1 MKKQL
6 NKMALWQSFLSVTVL
21 GVFIFLAV
29 GSIEV
34 LNQFAGIRVIKINR
48 GNGVFE
54 ESEVHSGGESRMTTG
69 GCDQYDRWQGPV
81 RSAWFDKKG
90 NHKYTE
96 EVMMVNG
103 LRDGV
108 SKYTWW
114 DGRQTTKTYD
124 KGKFLFSYKNI
135 NSSYDNKSAFDI
147 LTIKYPWF
155 LYTLNVFDF
164 SDKYIKAYTD
174 TLEKILGSYVFEA
187 KEFDNYYEDAW
198 KELEKTPFDSI
209 ININSDLTL
218 MRGIKSMKNSEF
230 RLATID
236 RCRSAGSTTFN
247 IISTTYPGYL
257 LKINSKGVNNADFNK
272 FCHKMDSCMNTYGTL
287 NQQDPFFV
295 DSVDARM
302 FRAINTISSSG
313 KSLFLSG
320 KLSASIVNLL
330 YESEGQMVVYIE
342 GKSILNQP
350 YSKSSPKEVSS
361 VVVMNM
367 LEEYYVPEEIFRQAV
382 MEAYYIKKGI
392 KRLPSVTTG
401 FVSNNSPTSVTLQ
414 GNVIEDGDAVV
425 TSRGIAWTTFYNP
438 TTNDNKAAPGIGSG
452 SFSATITGLTAG
464 TTYYARTYATNSAG
478 TAYGNCISF
487 GAGITTGIN
496 DTEKTFGDFTIHP
509 NPVSDLATLRF
520 HLESS
525 SEMKLIITDMNGR
538 ELLHR
543 KLNNIPVGDTQIEM
557 NFGGFQN
564 GIYNCLLTNGKTR
577 VSQKFVIAH

>member
-6 NKMALWQSFLSVTVL
+6 NKMALWQSLLSITVL

-29 GSIEV
+29 GSMEV
-34 LNQFAGIRVIKINR
+34 LYQFAGINVKKINR

-54 ESEVHSGGESRMTTG
+54 ESEVHSGGESRMTIG

-81 RSAWFDKKG
+81 KSAWFDKDG

-124 KGKFLFSYKNI
+124 KGKYLFSYKNT
-135 NSSYDNKSAFDI
+135 NSSYDNNSAFDI
-147 LTIKYPWF
+147 LTTKYPWF
-155 LYTLNVFDF
+155 IYTLNVFDF
-164 SDKYIKAYTD
+164 SDIYIKAYTD
-174 TLEKILGSYVFEA
+174 TLEKILGSYVFGA
-187 KEFDNYYEDAW
+187 TEFDNYYGDATD
-198 KELEKTPFDSI
+198 ELEKTPYDSI
-209 ININSDLTL
+209 ITINSDLTL
-218 MRGIKSMKNSEF
+218 MGGIKSMKNSEF

-257 LKINSKGVNNADFNK
+257 LTINSKGVNNADFNK
-272 FCHKMDSCMNTYGTL
+272 FCHKMDSCMNSYGAL
-287 NQQDPFFV
+287 NTQDPFFV

-302 FRAINTISSSG
+302 FRAINYISNTG
-313 KSLFLSG
+313 KSFSLFG
-320 KLSASIVNLL
+320 KLSASTINLL
-330 YESEGQMVVYIE
+330 YESDGLMGAYIE
-342 GKSILNQP
+342 EKSILNQP
-350 YSKSSPKEVSS
+350 FPKSSPKEVSS

-367 LEEYYVPEEIFRQAV
+367 LEEYYIPEEIFRQAV

-392 KRLPSVTTG
+392 KRAPSVTTG
-401 FVSNNSPTSVTLQ
+401 FLTNNSTTSVTLQ
-414 GNVIEDGDAVV
+414 GNVIQDGGASV
-425 TSRGIAWTTFYNP
+425 TSRGIARATFYNP
-438 TTNDNKAAPGIGSG
+438 TNSNNPVSSG
-452 SFSATITGLTAG
+452 TGTGNFNVTLTGLTAG

-487 GAGITTGIN
+487 VAGVTTGIN

-509 NPVSDLATLRF
+509 NPVSEQATLRF
-520 HLESS
+520 NLKS
-525 SEMKLIITDMNGR
+525 SEGIKLIIIDMEGR
-538 ELLHR
+538 ELLNR
-543 KLNNIPVGDTQIEM
+543 ELNNLPIGETQVEL
-557 NFGGFQN
+557 NFAGFQN
-564 GIYNCLLTNGKTR
+564 GIYNCLLTNGKAK
-577 VSQKFVIAH
+577 VSHKFVIAH